1 MVGIDMIR
9 NKRIPL
15 KPEGDITSP
24 QVTSIVATNTN
35 FIVVVGMT

>member
-1 MVGIDMIR
+1 MIR

-24 QVTSIVATNTN
+24 QMTHIVFKSR
-35 FIVVVGMT
+35 FILI